1 MEDGKRA
8 SFTKYFAVPQEFME
22 TKTTELKYNSY
33 KEYKEAKDLKAMCIM
48 YSMAYADTMLTRLE
62 QEQPDY
68 FAEDSGNKSKPELS
82 VHLANNMCLDITKYH
97 SRVFRDT
104 HAKVTE
110 KHHLDD
116 QIRRLSNGGDKFHPY
131 L

>member
-1 MEDGKRA
+1 M
-8 SFTKYFAVPQEFME
+8 KYD
-22 TKTTELKYNSY
+22 SY
-33 KEYKEAKDLKAMCIM
+33 KEFKEAKDLKGMCIM

-68 FAEDSGNKSKPELS
+68 FEENDKSKAELS
-82 VHLANNMCLDITKYH
+82 VQLANNMCLDITKYH

-104 HAKVTE
+104 HAKITE
-110 KHHLDD
+110 KAHLDD